1 MSQTPLVAHVIH
13 HLAMGGLENGL
24 VNLINRMPASRY
36 RHAIICMTYYSD
48 FRERIENPSVEVFA
62 LNRKEGRDWSA
73 RTKLF
78 LLIHKLKPAI
88 VHSRGMSGLDSMLP
102 ALLNGVTARIHGEHG
117 RDMGDLD
124 GNNRKAQWLRRLHR
138 PLVSHY
144 IALSKDLESYLEN
157 KIGVPRRH
165 ITQIYNGVDSQ
176 IFRPEAPG
184 RRALPQ
190 QDFANDKCFII
201 GTVGRMQAVKDQ
213 MNLTKAFIQL
223 ATMLPEKRNQL
234 RLVMVG
240 DGSLRADCQK
250 MLNDAGLGDLAW
262 LPGARDDVAD
272 LMRGMD
278 LFVLPSLAEGVSNTV
293 LEAMACGLP
302 VIATRVGGNPEL
314 VQEGVT
320 GSLVPPADPS
330 ALAEAMARYLKNP
343 ELAPNQGRAG
353 RALTESRFSM
363 ESMVASYMQVY
374 DRVLERKTGQTVMQS

>member
-36 RHAIICMTYYSD
+36 RHAIICMTHYSD

-73 RTKLF
+73 RGKLF
-78 LLIHKLKPAI
+78 LLIRKLKPAI

-176 IFRPEAPG
+176 IFRPELSG
-184 RRALPQ
+184 RKALPQ
-190 QDFANDKCFII
+190 KDFANDTSFII

-213 MNLTKAFIQL
+213 INLTKAFIQL

-240 DGSLRADCQK
+240 DGPLRADCQN
-250 MLNDAGLGDLAW
+250 LLDGAGLSNLAW

-278 LFVLPSLAEGVSNTV
+278 LFVLPSLAEGISNTV

-314 VQEGVT
+314 VQEGIT
-320 GSLVPPADPS
+320 GSLAPPADPS
-330 ALAEAMARYLKNP
+330 ALAEAMVPYLKNP
-343 ELAPNQGRAG
+343 ELAANQGRAG
-353 RALTESRFSM
+353 RALSESRFSL
-363 ESMVASYMQVY
+363 ESMVNSYIQVY

>member
-1 MSQTPLVAHVIH
+1 
-13 HLAMGGLENGL
+13 MGGLENGL

-73 RTKLF
+73 RAKLF
-78 LLIHKLKPAI
+78 LLIRKLKPAI

-176 IFRPEAPG
+176 IFRPEASG

-190 QDFANDKCFII
+190 QDFANDKSFII

-213 MNLTKAFIQL
+213 INLTKAFIQL

-250 MLNDAGLGDLAW
+250 MLNDAGLGHLAW

-272 LMRGMD
+272 LMCGMD

-374 DRVLERKTGQTVMQS
+374 DRVLERKTVQTVMQS